1 MSLNLKIIITDYIL
15 LLQLTLVGF
24 KKQHIDYF
32 PFFPAA
38 KNKVVQLSVVRC
50 QLSQIKAKS
59 GSKNKKSHTKR
70 SSIQDCYR
78 RTEVWSLQDL
88 TLVDG
93 RDPDVV
99 ILLSSAPTP
108 FFPLFFDLKGVF
120 PSFFVITL
128 NHNCAFKTT
137 CYHSLRDIILSY
149 ERWLSLSQ
157 DFYKL
162 QVHSSSF

>member
-1 MSLNLKIIITDYIL
+1 MPFLWLIKYMKVSHPKSLPSFYYDSSVYIFSILAEHFSIRILQEIYWMSLSLRSHLRIITDYTSM
-15 LLQLTLVGF
+15 LQLTLVELKTNKQ
-24 KKQHIDYF
+24 KKPFDCF
-32 PFFPAA
+32 LFFPAA

-59 GSKNKKSHTKR
+59 ESKNKKSHTKR

-99 ILLSSAPTP
+99 I
-108 FFPLFFDLKGVF
+108 
-120 PSFFVITL
+120 
-128 NHNCAFKTT
+128 
-137 CYHSLRDIILSY
+137 HS
-149 ERWLSLSQ
+149 
-157 DFYKL
+157 
-162 QVHSSSF
+162 